1 MKTEYRTKDLYEAA
15 YLVAKGL
22 KLKRLERKPSSRRCF
37 FVFDN
42 LSECKTAVVDFW
54 NCRGVVIPKSY
65 AEAIRNLKDRLYAG
79 V

>member
-1 MKTEYRTKDLYEAA
+1 MDTEYHTRDLYEAA

-22 KLKRLERKPSSRRCF
+22 KLKRIERTSSSPRCF

-42 LSECKTAVVDFW
+42 PKECKATVIEFW
-54 NCRGVVIPKSY
+54 NKKGSVDPKAY